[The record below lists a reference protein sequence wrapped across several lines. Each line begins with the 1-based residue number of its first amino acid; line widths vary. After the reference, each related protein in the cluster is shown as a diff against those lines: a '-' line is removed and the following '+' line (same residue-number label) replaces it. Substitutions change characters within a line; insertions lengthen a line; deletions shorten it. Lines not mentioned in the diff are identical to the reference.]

1 MNFFQGNDLKQR
13 HYLLEVRTVAMA
25 QLRNPRRRLV
35 LSALFLPVA
44 WSFSIHPVPLS
55 SPQLRR
61 SQRQQSALGATTQQ
75 PKRPRSV
82 VEDPDGPTPVLQQKP
97 VDVVDINTIEELRE
111 IDDPEDLPRPIPY
124 QSWRRGDTSGCEAPI
139 AAQWR
144 KDAEQEIMNAVQLVG
159 GRVLD
164 ITWFLTTLLV
174 TLDEDTMPPQD
185 FIKDRGPVIDI
196 VEPGPPM
203 FYDPADPEPDEIWD
217 DEDDVLYERESEE
230 EAALSAERKRNM
242 YAPVSPDDEDPNE
255 PRIPVEADVTDV
267 PLYRN
272 EETRDDVAPLVAE
285 EMQERHADNQQPL
298 DLDTIRIDTT
308 VLSTIAH
315 AIIEA
320 LKLHETEWRILA
332 RHELILSSPNPAI
345 DCLETQRQFDAYR
358 NHHVVVETQDPFE
371 SNRTLKGKL
380 VDRNAMDLILNIRGR
395 MVTVPLNFVK
405 CVRLP
410 PGSVSVQNYSALVDS
425 EYIEDDEGLI
435 EEEYDEDDDE
445 DDDDE

>member
-1 MNFFQGNDLKQR
+1 
-13 HYLLEVRTVAMA
+13 MA
-25 QLRNPRRRLV
+25 QVSNPRRRLAV
-35 LSALFLPVA
+35 FSTALCTICFPVSTLP
-44 WSFSIHPVPLS
+44 FSIHPVPLS
-55 SPQLRR
+55 SSLRWNIR
-61 SQRQQSALGATTQQ
+61 RKQSALAATQL
-75 PKRPRSV
+75 PKRPRSI
-82 VEDPDGPTPVLQQKP
+82 VEDPDGPTPTLQQKL

-124 QSWRRGDTSGCEAPI
+124 QSWRRGDTAGCEAPI

-144 KDAEQEIMNAVQLVG
+144 RDAEEEIVKAVEVVG

-164 ITWFLTTLLV
+164 VTWFLTTLLV
-174 TLDEDTMPPQD
+174 TLDEDTMPSQD

-196 VEPGPPM
+196 IEPGPPVY
-203 FYDPADPEPDEIWD
+203 YDPADPEPDEIWD
-217 DEDDVLYERESEE
+217 DEDDILYERETEE

-255 PRIPVEADVTDV
+255 PRIPVEADVIDV

-285 EMQERHADNQQPL
+285 ETQERYADSQQPL
-298 DLDTIRIDTT
+298 DLDTIKIDTA
-308 VLSTIAH
+308 VLSTIAD

-320 LKLHETEWRILA
+320 LKVHEVEWRILA

-410 PGSVSVQNYSALVDS
+410 PGSVLQKYNELVES
-425 EYIEDDEGLI
+425 EYITDDDDVGLI
-435 EEEYDEDDDE
+435 EEEYEDDEDEYDDDE
-445 DDDDE
+445 

>member
-1 MNFFQGNDLKQR
+1 
-13 HYLLEVRTVAMA
+13 MA
-25 QLRNPRRRLV
+25 QLRIPKRRLTILTTLLCTIYFPIST
-35 LSALFLPVA
+35 LSFSVLPVT
-44 WSFSIHPVPLS
+44 LS
-55 SPQLRR
+55 SPLRWNFL
-61 SQRQQSALGATTQQ
+61 QQQSALTATQL
-75 PKRPRSV
+75 PKRSRSI
-82 VEDPDGPTPVLQQKP
+82 VEDPDGPTPTLEQKL

-111 IDDPEDLPRPIPY
+111 IDDPDDLPRPIPY
-124 QSWRRGDTSGCEAPI
+124 QSWRRGDTAGCEAPI

-144 KDAEQEIMNAVQLVG
+144 RDAEEEITKAVELVG

-164 ITWFLTTLLV
+164 VTWFLTSLLV

-196 VEPGPPM
+196 IEPGPPIY
-203 FYDPADPEPDEIWD
+203 YDPADPEPEEIWD
-217 DEDDVLYERESEE
+217 DEDDILYERETEE

-255 PRIPVEADVTDV
+255 PRIPVEADVTDI

-285 EMQERHADNQQPL
+285 EMQERHADSQQPL
-298 DLDTIRIDTT
+298 DLDTIKIDTS
-308 VLSTIAH
+308 VLSTIAD

-358 NHHVVVETQDPFE
+358 NHHVVVETQDPFD

-410 PGSVSVQNYSALVDS
+410 PGSVAVQKYNELVES
-425 EYIEDDEGLI
+425 EYREDDDGLI
-435 EEEYDEDDDE
+435 EEEYEDEDDEDE
-445 DDDDE
+445 YDDDE

>member
-1 MNFFQGNDLKQR
+1 
-13 HYLLEVRTVAMA
+13 MA
-25 QLRNPRRRLV
+25 QVSNPRRRLAV
-35 LSALFLPVA
+35 FSTALCTICFPVSTLP
-44 WSFSIHPVPLS
+44 FSVHPVPLS
-55 SPQLRR
+55 SSLRWNIRSKQSVLAATQL
-61 SQRQQSALGATTQQ
+61 
-75 PKRPRSV
+75 PKRPRSI
-82 VEDPDGPTPVLQQKP
+82 VEDPDGPTPTLQQKL

-124 QSWRRGDTSGCEAPI
+124 QSWRRGDTAGCEAPI

-144 KDAEQEIMNAVQLVG
+144 RDAEEEIVKAVEVVG

-164 ITWFLTTLLV
+164 VTWFLTTLLV
-174 TLDEDTMPPQD
+174 TLDEDTMPSQD

-196 VEPGPPM
+196 IEPGPPVY
-203 FYDPADPEPDEIWD
+203 YDPADPEPDEIWD
-217 DEDDVLYERESEE
+217 DEDDILYERETEE

-255 PRIPVEADVTDV
+255 PRIPVEADVIDV

-285 EMQERHADNQQPL
+285 ETQERYADSQQPL
-298 DLDTIRIDTT
+298 DLDTIKIDTA
-308 VLSTIAH
+308 VLSTIAD

-320 LKLHETEWRILA
+320 LKVHEAEWRILA

-410 PGSVSVQNYSALVDS
+410 PGSVLQKYNELVES
-425 EYIEDDEGLI
+425 EYITDDDDVGLI
-435 EEEYDEDDDE
+435 EEEYEDDEDEYDDDE
-445 DDDDE
+445 